1 MCIRTC
7 KCIKIIHHK
16 KRNTM
21 KKEERQFHKIKITPL
36 TATTMH
42 KKQAELMSN
51 PNWIS
56 PTKNTLMALSRSR
69 PIMKMRIKIILL
81 EEGLQVD
88 SSVITISKS
97 STE

>member
-1 MCIRTC
+1 
-7 KCIKIIHHK
+7 
-16 KRNTM
+16 M
-21 KKEERQFHKIKITPL
+21 KKGERQFHKIKIIPL

-56 PTKNTLMALSRSR
+56 PTMNTLMALSRSR

>member
-1 MCIRTC
+1 
-7 KCIKIIHHK
+7 
-16 KRNTM
+16 M

-36 TATTMH
+36 TATTH